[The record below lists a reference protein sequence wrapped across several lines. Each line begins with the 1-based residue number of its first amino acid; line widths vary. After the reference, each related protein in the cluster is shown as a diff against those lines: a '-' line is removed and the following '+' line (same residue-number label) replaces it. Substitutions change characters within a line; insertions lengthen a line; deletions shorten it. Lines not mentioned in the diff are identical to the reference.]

1 MLLKYAKFMSLYY
14 RPKDFF
20 ESMNTVFYCSLLR
33 SDTFCYVTEQGK
45 P

>member
-1 MLLKYAKFMSLYY
+1 MPNLWAYNI

-20 ESMNTVFYCSLLR
+20 EPMNIVFYCSLLR